1 MNTHPEVRFN
11 TTDQLYSHSTPTH
24 DFYLSANVRTSSRS
38 YQESARYESSVFS
51 FHNSIA
57 LLKQYTLGKNS
68 QSKDLLNIKCCSY
81 IARQCQIVRYLLWW
95 RWIFLQR
102 AATNIFPRLLQTQS
116 WAVFQFARMSSS
128 LSPLLLLPS
137 FPFSPRSSTTHCSPS
152 TALKYSQVAAQ
163 RCAAQLSD
171 IQK

>member
-1 MNTHPEVRFN
+1 MLFLHRPSMSNCAI
-11 TTDQLYSHSTPTH
+11 STVVT
-24 DFYLSANVRTSSRS
+24 V
-38 YQESARYESSVFS
+38 
-51 FHNSIA
+51 
-57 LLKQYTLGKNS
+57 
-68 QSKDLLNIKCCSY
+68 NIF
-81 IARQCQIVRYLLWW
+81 A
-95 RWIFLQR
+95 

-137 FPFSPRSSTTHCSPS
+137 FPFSPRSSTTHCSLS